1 MTGFAQGADFT
12 NPEAVGQPG
21 AAFGELEC
29 AFFSVGMGECLRGEL
44 TGIPVGAGV
53 FVVGE
58 NGDALGF
65 ETGKKFGRVAFA
77 VEDESEAVA
86 EGFGFKLL
94 DCGLAGDVVE
104 EAGEDFF
111 FEGFLQARVDGFC
124 DAEEG
129 GSIEG
134 VDPVVGGA
142 AQAELFAAHI
152 AAGQLGG
159 FAVIDAHMAV
169 DEEHAGGFDIMGH
182 PIFGQIPAP
191 SRGAFLVI
199 AEHGDFRAQS
209 FDFGDAVEAEEF
221 SPFPGRVV
229 AELLEARNASQ
240 RQIGEQEEDGLHGIK
255 SFGSAEVAFR
265 VAQESEGEQCGKCA
279 KHSAVRDI
287 IGPLETR
294 FGSLQSAEGSGNSF
308 HRAGGRHSHGG
319 FSIGDAASGLVAGC
333 GGLGGLGRR
342 AGNDHLAGAF
352 FLSRPARMAL

>member
-1 MTGFAQGADFT
+1 M
-12 NPEAVGQPG
+12 
-21 AAFGELEC
+21 
-29 AFFSVGMGECLRGEL
+29 
-44 TGIPVGAGV
+44 
-53 FVVGE
+53 FVIGE
-58 NGDALGF
+58 NGDVLGF
-65 ETGKKFGRVAFA
+65 EAGKKFGRVAFA
-77 VEDESEAVA
+77 VEDEGEAVEA
-86 EGFGFKLL
+86 WICGEFL

-104 EAGEDFF
+104 EAGDDFF

-159 FAVIDAHMAV
+159 FAVINAHMAV
-169 DEEHAGGFDIMGH
+169 DKKDAGGFDIMGH

-191 SRGAFLVI
+191 SRCAFLVV

-209 FDFGDAVEAEEF
+209 LDFGNAVEAQEF

-240 RQIGEQEEDGLHGIK
+240 RQIGEQKENGLHGIK
-255 SFGSAEVAFR
+255 SFGSAEVAFC
-265 VAQESEGEQCGKCA
+265 VAQESEGEQCGKCT

-319 FSIGDAASGLVAGC
+319 FSIGDAASGLVAWR
-333 GGLGGLGRR
+333 GGLGGW
-342 AGNDHLAGAF
+342 
-352 FLSRPARMAL
+352 